1 MKTLFIAALVGLL
14 VVPVV
19 GNANQHVNSKHGLGP
34 GLISN

>member
-19 GNANQHVNSKHGLGP
+19 GNATNHNWNKS
-34 GLISN
+34 S